1 MSEPYTQELYNH
13 MYRINRDVNGNC
25 QYVSDMQNY
34 GLEEYWAV
42 AGKKGDC
49 EDEALKKLKLLRLYV
64 RKEDLNI
71 AICKIG
77 GQGHAVLVVD
87 TTNGDYVLDINSDV
101 PTPWYEYHVEWVM
114 ISQKGDFT
122 KWRAINA

>member
-1 MSEPYTQELYNH
+1 MSEPYTQELYNT

-34 GLEEYWAV
+34 GIEEYWKV

-122 KWRAINA
+122 KWRTINA